1 MNIFKVLVKRDLVEN
16 YISNNYIPKDKE
28 LIVAHDVTN
37 EDLIFK
43 IGDGK
48 TSWFNLPEISQLK
61 ELDYFNMY
69 TSDGINLVTIFFNP
83 TIIKQILDEEEEQ

>member
-1 MNIFKVLVKRDLVEN
+1 MKIFKVLIKRDLVEN
-16 YISNNYIPKDKE
+16 YISSNYIPKDKE
-28 LIVAHDVTN
+28 LVVAYEANN

-48 TSWFNLPEISQLK
+48 TSWFDLPEISQLK

-69 TSDGINLVTIFFNP
+69 TSDGINLVTTIFSP
-83 TIIKQILDEEEEQ
+83 TMIRQVLDEEK